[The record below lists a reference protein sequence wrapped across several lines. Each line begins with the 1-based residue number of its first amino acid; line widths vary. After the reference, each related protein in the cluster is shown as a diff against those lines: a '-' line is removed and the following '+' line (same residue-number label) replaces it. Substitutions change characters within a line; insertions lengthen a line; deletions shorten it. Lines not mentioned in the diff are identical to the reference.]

1 MPTSEVVNTLVQ
13 KKGKM
18 TKSSHKALETID
30 VPDKDMAARR
40 VIRDFLS
47 NRLTFYAKPP

>member
-1 MPTSEVVNTLVQ
+1 VPTEEIVNTLVK

-18 TKSSHKALETID
+18 VKSSKKIDETID

-47 NRLTFYAKPP
+47 NRLSYYTKPP